1 VSRREALVWML
12 GSAAV
17 ALAAA
22 PVPVLAQAPA
32 RVQGMVQWISARG
45 MQLMTDSGASV
56 AIDLA
61 EADQSNYRGIRP
73 GDWVLVDGVLSSDR
87 RRVVAREIWRDN
99 GRGNWE
105 QSP

>member
-1 VSRREALVWML
+1 VSRREVLVLML
-12 GSAAV
+12 GGVAV

-22 PVPVLAQAPA
+22 PATVLAQAPA
-32 RVQGMVQWISARG
+32 RVQGMVQWISGRG
-45 MQLMTDSGASV
+45 MQLMTDGGASV
-56 AIDLA
+56 AIDLS

-73 GDWVLVDGVLSSDR
+73 GDWVLVDGVLSPDR
-87 RRVVAREIWRDN
+87 RRVVAREIYRDN